1 MSAIYKA
8 LQPKSSKESS
18 DKTKHINRQRLLVIS
33 SRGITYRHR
42 HLIQDLL
49 ALLPHARKEPKFDSK
64 KNLHQLN
71 EVAELYNCNNIFFLN
86 VESIKICIYGFL
98 NLQMVQL

>member
-1 MSAIYKA
+1 MKKLTKNKTTITYPPPVPSI
-8 LQPKSSKESS
+8 QPILIIPHFQSCQLSIRHYNPNHLRKHR
-18 DKTKHINRQRLLVIS
+18 KTKHINRQRLLVIS

-64 KNLHQLN
+64 K
-71 EVAELYNCNNIFFLN
+71 FT
-86 VESIKICIYGFL
+86 SIK
-98 NLQMVQL
+98 

>member
-8 LQPKSSKESS
+8 LQSKSSKETSE
-18 DKTKHINRQRLLVIS
+18 KTKHINRQRLLVIS

-49 ALLPHARKEPKFDSK
+49 SLLPHARKEPKFDSK
-64 KNLHQLN
+64 K
-71 EVAELYNCNNIFFLN
+71 
-86 VESIKICIYGFL
+86 IYI
-98 NLQMVQL
+98 N

>member
-1 MSAIYKA
+1 M
-8 LQPKSSKESS
+8 
-18 DKTKHINRQRLLVIS
+18 IS

-49 ALLPHARKEPKFDSK
+49 ALLPHARKGQNLIL

-86 VESIKICIYGFL
+86 VENIKIYIYGFQ
-98 NLQMVQL
+98 NHQMDQL

>member
-1 MSAIYKA
+1 M
-8 LQPKSSKESS
+8 
-18 DKTKHINRQRLLVIS
+18 IS

-64 KNLHQLN
+64 NLHQLN
-71 EVAELYNCNNIFFLN
+71 EVAELYNCNNIFF
-86 VESIKICIYGFL
+86 
-98 NLQMVQL
+98 